1 MNKETLKE
9 FLISRCISCDDNQ
22 VNELEELMIQTLK
35 TNELFNLTAITDPS
49 IFMEKM
55 ILDSAIGMF
64 DQDLTD
70 LKVID
75 VGTGAGFPGLV
86 LYILNPR
93 IKLSLLDATKKK
105 IDYLRNYCEEHQFQ
119 INFINERAEEYARI
133 HREEFDVAYARAL
146 APLNV
151 LAETIVPLLKTNGK
165 LIALKGPGAFEEI
178 AKSQKAFH
186 KLNCHLQKVYE
197 ETLPESG
204 EKRSVI
210 VIVKDEIT
218 SQQYPRN
225 YKDIKSR
232 PL

>member
-1 MNKETLKE
+1 MNKEVLKE
-9 FLISRCISCDDNQ
+9 FLISRCILCDDHQANQ
-22 VNELEELMIQTLK
+22 LEELMIQTLK

-55 ILDSAIGMF
+55 VLDSAIGMF
-64 DQDLTD
+64 DQDLTN

-86 LYILNPR
+86 LYVLNPGM
-93 IKLSLLDATKKK
+93 KLTLLDATKKK
-105 IDYLRNYCEEHQFQ
+105 IDYLRNYSEEHQYK
-119 INFINERAEEYARI
+119 IDFINERAEEYART

-151 LAETIVPLLKTNGK
+151 LVETIIPLLKIDGK

-178 AKSQKAFH
+178 ATSQKAFQ
-186 KLNCHLQKVYE
+186 KLNCHLQKIYE
-197 ETLPESG
+197 ETLPESN

>member
-1 MNKETLKE
+1 MNKQTLKE

-22 VNELEELMIQTLK
+22 INQLEELMRQTLE
-35 TNELFNLTAITDPS
+35 TNKLFNLTAITDPS

-55 ILDSAIGMF
+55 ILDSAIGLF
-64 DQDLTD
+64 DQDLTN

-86 LYILNPR
+86 LYILNPEM
-93 IKLSLLDATKKK
+93 KLSLLDATKKK
-105 IDYLRNYCEEHQFQ
+105 IDYLQNYSKEHQYH
-119 INFINERAEEYARI
+119 INFINERAEEYARG

-151 LAETIVPLLKTNGK
+151 LIETIVPLLKVNGK

-178 AKSQKAFH
+178 EKSGKAFK
-186 KLNCHLQKVYE
+186 KLNCHLQKIYE
-197 ETLPESG
+197 ETLPESD

-210 VIVKDEIT
+210 VIVKDEI
-218 SQQYPRN
+218 SSEQYPRN